1 MTKQRPLIMGILNVT
16 PDSFSG
22 DGQLEHAPVQAAAR
36 LAAAG
41 AQIIDFGAESTRP
54 NATALSADEE
64 WARLAPVLAAVAR
77 QPWRSQVRFSVDTR
91 HAATAER
98 SLALGVDIINDVT
111 SLAAPELLQLL
122 AAQSCDVVVMHAL
135 SVPVDPKLTLPA
147 DCDVV
152 QEMLRWK
159 AAAIARA
166 QAHGIAAERLV
177 FDPGIGFGKTAEQS
191 LALMLRAA
199 ELVDSGGRWLYGHSR
214 KSFMKLFTSAEA
226 PARDDLTLA
235 FSAQLAQAGVH
246 CLRVHEVARH
256 AALLDRIHPEVPA

>member
-1 MTKQRPLIMGILNVT
+1 MKRRPLIMGILNVT

-41 AQIIDFGAESTRP
+41 AQIIDIGAESTRP
-54 NATALSADEE
+54 NATALTADGE
-64 WARLAPVLAAVAR
+64 WDRLAPVLAAVAR
-77 QPWRSQVRFSVDTR
+77 QPWRHQVQLSVDTR

-111 SLAAPELLQLL
+111 SLAAPQLLQLL
-122 AAQSCDVVVMHAL
+122 GTQTCDVVVMHAL
-135 SVPVDPKLTLPA
+135 SVPVDPTLTLPA

-152 QEMLRWK
+152 REMLRWK
-159 AAAIARA
+159 AAVIARA
-166 QAHGIAAERLV
+166 LAHGIAAERLV

-199 ELVDSGGRWLYGHSR
+199 ELVGSGGRWLYGHSR

-226 PARDDLTLA
+226 GARDDLTLA
-235 FSAQLAQAGVH
+235 FSAQLAHAGAH
-246 CLRVHEVARH
+246 CLRVHEVGRH
-256 AALLDRIHPEVPA
+256 TALLDRMDMGDPQ